1 MVKFEIKNSTLVF
14 DCKNWIIPPSIEDS
28 AAAMGVVVDT
38 LRRVRGIEKIVFLEV
53 REREYD
59 VEQTSMLKEI
69 ARVYDELERMVHRR
83 LLRTKPQI
91 LSIIELLKYDPIAAY
106 VKLNHLIRYTEKV
119 DPTFAKA
126 TLLPIKKFFDSLT
139 LIQKAKHLLPKYR
152 LGDRN
157 IYRRIFNPI
166 IKPLFLPTKIIITVP
181 KDSELI
187 ESYLVLNIP
196 VKIFKLKNKV
206 RNLYYMT
213 PPEIILGAEKSS
225 VLEEAKTRL
234 GEYRPT
240 GEALK
245 DIEKTRAT
253 FLTICRNIIRE
264 IVTRRN
270 LRYSHSE
277 IEELAEILL
286 RYTVGFG
293 ILELLLADEKIQDIY
308 INSPIGTLPIFIN
321 HADYGECETNLIPTP
336 EEAESWATRFR
347 LYSGRPLDESNPV
360 LDTELYT
367 PFGRARVTVIT
378 RTLSPEGLGFALR
391 RHRDRPWTFPLFIK
405 HKFFNPLFAGLM
417 SFIIDG
423 GRSVLVAG
431 GRGSGKT
438 SLLNA
443 MMLEIMRKYR
453 IIVLEDTLELSVPL
467 MRTLGY
473 NIERLKS
480 RSIITRIE
488 TELPAEEALRT
499 ALRLG
504 DSVLI
509 IGEVRSAEAL
519 ALFEAMRIGAM
530 AHLVAGTIHGESPYG
545 VYDRVVHDLGV
556 KPTSFKAVDL
566 IVISNILTTPDGL
579 RRFRRVIEVTEV
591 RKKWK
596 EDPLDEG
603 GFIPLMQYS
612 AKEDSLKPTD
622 TLLEGESEVLMEI
635 AKRVREWR
643 GAWDRVWENILLR
656 AKVKE
661 TLVDISSKLKRPE
674 LLEAPFVVE
683 SNDMFHSISEKVAE
697 EVGFVDS
704 KLVYER
710 WFNWLRKRIK

>member
-1 MVKFEIKNSTLVF
+1 M
-14 DCKNWIIPPSIEDS
+14 
-28 AAAMGVVVDT
+28 
-38 LRRVRGIEKIVFLEV
+38 
-53 REREYD
+53 
-59 VEQTSMLKEI
+59 
-69 ARVYDELERMVHRR
+69 
-83 LLRTKPQI
+83 
-91 LSIIELLKYDPIAAY
+91 
-106 VKLNHLIRYTEKV
+106 
-119 DPTFAKA
+119 
-126 TLLPIKKFFDSLT
+126 
-139 LIQKAKHLLPKYR
+139 
-152 LGDRN
+152 
-157 IYRRIFNPI
+157 
-166 IKPLFLPTKIIITVP
+166 
-181 KDSELI
+181 
-187 ESYLVLNIP
+187 
-196 VKIFKLKNKV
+196 
-206 RNLYYMT
+206 
-213 PPEIILGAEKSS
+213 
-225 VLEEAKTRL
+225 
-234 GEYRPT
+234 
-240 GEALK
+240 
-245 DIEKTRAT
+245 
-253 FLTICRNIIRE
+253 
-264 IVTRRN
+264 
-270 LRYSHSE
+270 
-277 IEELAEILL
+277 
-286 RYTVGFG
+286 
-293 ILELLLADEKIQDIY
+293 
-308 INSPIGTLPIFIN
+308 
-321 HADYGECETNLIPTP
+321 
-336 EEAESWATRFR
+336 
-347 LYSGRPLDESNPV
+347 DESNPV

-643 GAWDRVWENILLR
+643 GAWDSCLLYTSPSPR
-656 AKVKE
+656 DLS
-661 TLVDISSKLKRPE
+661 TSRMPSS
-674 LLEAPFVVE
+674 A
-683 SNDMFHSISEKVAE
+683 
-697 EVGFVDS
+697 
-704 KLVYER
+704 
-710 WFNWLRKRIK
+710 